1 MSPQKGTSKMQ
12 ITKPIKEF
20 YTEQE
25 AAEALGISIPTL
37 HNLLDEH
44 IFNEG
49 GPRPDCVQFTSA
61 DLILLGFWR
70 ELMPNPKVLRMP
82 RRS

>member
-1 MSPQKGTSKMQ
+1 MQ
-12 ITKPIKEF
+12 ITKPLKES

-25 AAEALGISIPTL
+25 AADELGISISAL
-37 HNLLDEH
+37 HQLLDEH

-49 GPRPDCVQFTSA
+49 GPRPDRVQFTSA

-70 ELMPNPKVLRMP
+70 ELTPNPKVLRMP

>member
-1 MSPQKGTSKMQ
+1 MQ
-12 ITKPIKEF
+12 IAKPMKDS

-25 AAEALGISIPTL
+25 AAAALGISIPTL

-49 GPRPDCVQFTSA
+49 GPRPERVQFNSA
-61 DLILLGFWR
+61 DLILLAFWR

>member
-1 MSPQKGTSKMQ
+1 MQ

-25 AAEALGISIPTL
+25 AAEVLGITIFTL

-49 GPRPDCVQFTSA
+49 SPRPDRVQFTSS
-61 DLILLGFWR
+61 DLTLLAFWR
-70 ELMPNPKVLRMP
+70 ELAPNPKVLRMP
-82 RRS
+82 RRSST

>member
-1 MSPQKGTSKMQ
+1 MQ
-12 ITKPIKEF
+12 ITKPLKEF

-25 AAEALGISIPTL
+25 AADELGISIPAL
-37 HNLLDEH
+37 YQLLDEH

-49 GPRPDCVQFTSA
+49 APRPERVQFTSA

-70 ELMPNPKVLRMP
+70 ELIPNPKVLRMP